1 MLQSFVLKLFVDML
15 YMYITFFLI
24 FLEFQIWNAPK
35 RLKGRAELIA
45 NCAFYTVLLR
55 LFADMVHVCLSLGRG
70 HVFVMSSMPSAIK
83 VCYINFSKWA
93 LKTG

>member
-15 YMYITFFLI
+15 YMYITFSLI
-24 FLEFQIWNAPK
+24 FLEFQNWNAPK

-45 NCAFYTVLLR
+45 NCALLYSALATFCR
-55 LFADMVHVCLSLGRG
+55 YGPCLSSLGRG